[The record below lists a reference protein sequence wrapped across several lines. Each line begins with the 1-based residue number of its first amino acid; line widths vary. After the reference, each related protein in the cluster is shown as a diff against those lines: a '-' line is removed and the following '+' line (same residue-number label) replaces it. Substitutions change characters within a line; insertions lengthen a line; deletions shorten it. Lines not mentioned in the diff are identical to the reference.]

1 MHAILLSAFNVVLG
15 FILRA
20 EIVKFVLFFALFYIA
35 SEFIRFITGCGCMP
49 SVPAITNGLNAIP
62 SGVKFFLDLFYIQ
75 QGLTTIFCAWAV
87 RFLVRRLPI
96 FG

>member
-20 EIVKFVLFFALFYIA
+20 EIVKFVLFFGLFYIA

-49 SVPAITNGLNAIP
+49 NVPAISTALNSIP
-62 SGVKFFLDLFYIQ
+62 LGVKYFLDLFYIQ

-87 RFLVRRLPI
+87 RFLVRRMPV